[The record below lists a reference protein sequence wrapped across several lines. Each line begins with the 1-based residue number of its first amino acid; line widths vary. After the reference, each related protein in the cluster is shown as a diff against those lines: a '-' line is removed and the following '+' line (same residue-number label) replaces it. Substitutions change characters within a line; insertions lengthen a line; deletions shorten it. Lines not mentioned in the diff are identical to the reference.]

1 MYIASQKLQRPCQIA
16 PAITSTWYTRA
27 WSFQEGGAFK
37 SEAQNHFSSVSADLP
52 PGMACEVAE
61 QVHSLP
67 KWAYASC
74 GHVIVGAIPACILTT
89 PCGMPAPTGIQMQ

>member
-1 MYIASQKLQRPCQIA
+1 MYIASQKLQQPCQIA

-27 WSFQEGGAFK
+27 WSFQGGTFK
-37 SEAQNHFSSVSADLP
+37 FEAQNFSSVSAALP

-61 QVHSLP
+61 QVHSLT